1 MSNDNVNT
9 VGEDEG
15 QVKGDGVENVMEG
28 ESMELKK
35 VKEDLAMI
43 TTRYE
48 DLVGKLRDRVEC
60 PVCMEVP
67 KTAPIYVCS
76 NGHVVCVSCVRNTC
90 PVCRTRMV
98 RKNNILALT
107 VVKNIEHQCKDCYQD
122 LDFESLIQH
131 QKECEHRLVKCPD
144 LYCDNMISLSSVKDH
159 VVNGCVG
166 KATIHENIMPCNFYY
181 SMDSPIPVGME
192 FTCNLKGVYFEEKM
206 FLLKI
211 TRRQL
216 DGRNIWVFYVQ
227 MNGNAE
233 ATSNFGATILVFQ
246 PKDSSGEGKHFYFFS
261 GDICPIDIS
270 SVEDAEDQGYC
281 LTVWDSLM
289 SKLLVEEDG
298 VTRFGVRINIVQRS
312 NYKDSNSKDLIT
324 FD

>member
-15 QVKGDGVENVMEG
+15 QVEGDGVENVMEG

-107 VVKNIEHQCKDCYQD
+107 VVKNIQHQCKDCYQD
-122 LDFESLIQH
+122 FDFESLIQH

-144 LYCDNMISLSSVKDH
+144 IYCDIMISLSSVKDH

-166 KATIHENIMPCNFYY
+166 KATIIEDIMPFNLYFWVNT
-181 SMDSPIPVGME
+181 PIPVGNE
-192 FTCNLKGVYFEEKM
+192 FCWNLKVVCFEKKLFFLKM
-206 FLLKI
+206 
-211 TRRQL
+211 TRRPL
-216 DGRNIWVFYVQ
+216 DGRDIWVFYVQ
-227 MNGNAE
+227 MDGNSE
-233 ATSNFGATILVFQ
+233 ETSVFTATILVFH
-246 PKDSSGEGKHFYFFS
+246 PEDSSGEGKYSLRYS